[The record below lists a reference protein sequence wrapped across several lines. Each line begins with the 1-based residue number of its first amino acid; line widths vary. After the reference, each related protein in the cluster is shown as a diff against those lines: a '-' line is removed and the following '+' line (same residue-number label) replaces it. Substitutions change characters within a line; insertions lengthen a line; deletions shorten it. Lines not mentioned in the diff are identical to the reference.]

1 MKHELTEVESGVEEE
16 HESIKEW
23 SLYKVPQ
30 RLVIAEKRMRHEGQ
44 D

>member
-1 MKHELTEVESGVEEE
+1 MKHELTEVESGMEEE

-23 SLYKVPQ
+23 VPQ
-30 RLVIAEKRMRHEGQ
+30 RLVIAEKSMRHEGQ